1 MRGTPLI
8 FLKKQFTF
16 RGKCAIINILQK
28 QYADMAELADAH
40 GSGPCG
46 GNFMQVRLLLSA
58 VIFWGL
64 FFVRGDGSFL
74 LFYGI
79 IFAKNS
85 ILGFAIMDRLSSEKS
100 KVNSFSPKLHL
111 YKSSW
116 TLSSYIKHNMIYSP
130 S

>member
-1 MRGTPLI
+1 MRGTPLF
-8 FLKKQFTF
+8 FLKKQLTF

-40 GSGPCG
+40 GSGPGG
-46 GNFMQVRLLLSA
+46 GNFMQVRLLLS
-58 VIFWGL
+58 
-64 FFVRGDGSFL
+64 
-74 LFYGI
+74 GI